1 MFFEFDSRV
10 VLPFLKE
17 NTYVYIAEDE
27 IVLYNPIKRDDILKM
42 IIKIYHH
49 IYSSNFYSI
58 LHF

>member
-17 NTYVYIAEDE
+17 NIGVYIAEEE
-27 IVLYNPIKRDDILKM
+27 IVLYNPIKHDDMLKM